1 MFEFQPLKGFKR
13 KNFQKLPSLE
23 PQEILLDKLAKRKA
37 MELGISERR
46 FEIPLSGKVLQLT
59 YIIFLVLAVIVF
71 QRTIQLQVI
80 QGKEFSELAEK
91 NKFIIYQIKAV
102 RGVIYDQEMEQLV
115 FNQPS
120 FDLYCYPQ
128 RLPEEPEKS
137 SVLNKAAL
145 ILEINMENLKEIID
159 SSKKNQVLVAENLS
173 HQKLITWESQIS
185 DLPGFEIEKN
195 SVREYKDGETFAH
208 LLGYMGK
215 INTPEFQEEP
225 GLYSVNDYVG
235 REGLEY
241 FYEDV
246 LRKNPGKLQVERDAL
261 GNIISK
267 ETIQVPESGDSLVL
281 NINAG
286 LQRKIESELK
296 NQLREVGAGQAIG
309 IAMNPNNG
317 AVLALV
323 SLPSFD
329 NNLFSYGD
337 KESIGQLLIDKNDPL
352 FNRAI
357 SGMGYPTGSVIK
369 PLIAIAGLEEG
380 IINPD
385 QTINCQG
392 EISVDNIYY
401 DPDNPESGPE
411 QYVYHDLHAHGIT
424 DLKKAIAQSCN
435 VYFYRLGGGYKEQEG
450 LGALK
455 IEEYLE
461 KFGWGEP
468 TNIDLAGEGMGTLP
482 EIDKDWTLGNTY
494 HLSIGQGA
502 FAVTPLQIA
511 NAFAAIANGGTLYQP
526 QVVKEVISS
535 EGTKE
540 IESQIIRQSFVNS
553 NNLEVVKEGMRQTVT
568 DGSAKGWLD
577 TLPVEVAAKTGT
589 SQTSEENYYH
599 NWVVVFGP
607 YEKAEIVL
615 VIGIFNVENIRA
627 AALPVARNVL
637 NWYFN
642 Q

>member
-1 MFEFQPLKGFKR
+1 M
-13 KNFQKLPSLE
+13 PSLE
-23 PQEILLDKLAKRKA
+23 PQEILLDRLAKKKA

-46 FEIPLSGKVLQLT
+46 LEIPLSGKVLQLI
-59 YIIFLVLAVIVF
+59 YIIFLVLVLIVF
-71 QRTIQLQVI
+71 QRTIQLQII
-80 QGKEFSELAEK
+80 QAKEFSELAEK
-91 NKFIIYQIKAV
+91 NKFIIYQIKAA

-120 FDLYCYPQ
+120 FDLFCYPQ

-137 SVLNKAAL
+137 IVLNKAAL
-145 ILEINMENLKEIID
+145 ILEMNAENLKEMIE
-159 SSKKNQVLVAENLS
+159 SAQENQVLITENLS
-173 HQKLITWESQIS
+173 HQKLIVWESQIS

-195 SVREYKDGETFAH
+195 SFREYKDGETFAH
-208 LLGYMGK
+208 LLGYLGK
-215 INTPEFQEEP
+215 IKTSEFKAEP
-225 GLYSVNDYVG
+225 DLYSINDYVG

-241 FYEDV
+241 FYEEV

-267 ETIQVPESGDSLVL
+267 ETIQIPESGNSLVL
-281 NINAG
+281 NLNAD

-296 NQLREVGAGQAIG
+296 NELREIGTDQAIG
-309 IAMNPNNG
+309 IAMDPNNG

-337 KESIGQLLIDKNDPL
+337 EESIRQLLVDEDEPL

-357 SGMGYPTGSVIK
+357 SGIGYPTGSVIK
-369 PLIAIAGLEEG
+369 PLIATAALEEK
-380 IINPD
+380 IIEPD

-392 EISVDNIYY
+392 EISVDNVYY

-411 QYVYHDLHAHGIT
+411 QYIYHDLYAHGIT
-424 DLKKAIAQSCN
+424 DLRKAIAQSCN
-435 VYFYRLGGGYKEQEG
+435 VYFYRLGGGYKEQKG

-461 KFGWGEP
+461 RFGWGEL

-526 QVVKEVISS
+526 QVVKEIISS
-535 EGTKE
+535 EGTE
-540 IESQIIRQSFVNS
+540 EFEPQIIRQSFVDPK
-553 NNLEVVKEGMRQTVT
+553 NLEVVKEGMRQAVT
-568 DGSAKGWLD
+568 EGSARGWLD
-577 TLPVEVAAKTGT
+577 GLPVEVAAKTGT
-589 SQTSEENYYH
+589 SQTPEENYYH